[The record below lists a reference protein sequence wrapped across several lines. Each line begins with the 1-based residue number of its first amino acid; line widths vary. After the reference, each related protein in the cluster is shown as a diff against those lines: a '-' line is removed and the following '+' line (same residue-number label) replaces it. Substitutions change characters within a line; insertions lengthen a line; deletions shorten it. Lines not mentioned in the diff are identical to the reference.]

1 MSIVIPAYNEA
12 EGIRRTVDVIRQT
25 LGRCDVDYEIIVVDD
40 GSRDGTY
47 TEIRRMAE
55 GSKGIRGIRL
65 SRNFGKEAAILAGL
79 QAARGN
85 AVITIDADL
94 QHPPRLIPEM
104 IRKWRAGARIVHGVK
119 RERAGDS
126 VLVRG
131 RAAVFNRI
139 LTLLG
144 GIDMH
149 NASDFKLLDRVA
161 VDAVV
166 SQLKEKRR
174 FYRGLVQW
182 VGFEQETLPFDVEV
196 RKAGRG
202 KWSLRELVAMSIM
215 AVVSFTSTPLR
226 IVTIL
231 GVFTLCFA
239 FAVTVETLWSVHQG
253 RAVSGFATLEIT
265 ILLIGSFIMI
275 SLGIVGEY
283 LAKIYDETKARPP
296 YIVGSRCGFDEGNE
310 PRHRP

>member
-1 MSIVIPAYNEA
+1 MVSIVIPAYNE
-12 EGIRRTVDVIRQT
+12 ETGIERTVHAIRDS
-25 LGRCDVDYEIIVVDD
+25 LGRCEADHEIIIVDD

-47 TEIRRMAE
+47 GKILRMAE
-55 GSKGIRGIRL
+55 GNKGIRGIRL

-79 QAARGN
+79 QAARGE

-94 QHPPRLIPEM
+94 QHPPQLIPEM
-104 IRKWRAGARIVHGVK
+104 IVKWRAGAKVVHAVK

-126 VLVRG
+126 LLVRV
-131 RAAVFNRI
+131 RATVFNRI

-182 VGFEQETLPFDVEV
+182 VGFEQETLPFDVEIREV
-196 RKAGRG
+196 GRG
-202 KWSLRELVAMSIM
+202 KWSLRELVALAIM

-226 IVTIL
+226 IVTLL
-231 GVFTLCFA
+231 GVVTLGFA
-239 FAVTVETLWSVHQG
+239 LLVASETLWSVYQG
-253 RAVSGFATLEIT
+253 KAVSGFATLEIT

-283 LAKIYDETKARPP
+283 IAKIYDETKARPS

-310 PRHRP
+310 SQ